1 MKHCGN
7 CGNVNEENM
16 RYCGVCG
23 FELISFSDVKETDSL
38 ENRTPILETKI
49 IQVNN
54 DPSIINATSELWG
67 KFGWMVTNV
76 QVTHSQDTKT
86 YTKGF
91 SDYYTGMKTVETTT
105 INYATV
111 TLQRNKA
118 IPHYQQIVELQNEYE
133 DLSSALTLLDDNECP
148 YILNIPLFVVA
159 FLFCW
164 PVAIYMLNKHNKEKE
179 GWKKT
184 QNLVRERSGN
194 ESQIRARQRQII
206 EDVSKYTV

>member
-67 KFGWMVTNV
+67 KFGWMVT
-76 QVTHSQDTKT
+76 
-86 YTKGF
+86 
-91 SDYYTGMKTVETTT
+91 M
-105 INYATV
+105 
-111 TLQRNKA
+111 
-118 IPHYQQIVELQNEYE
+118 
-133 DLSSALTLLDDNECP
+133 
-148 YILNIPLFVVA
+148 
-159 FLFCW
+159 
-164 PVAIYMLNKHNKEKE
+164 
-179 GWKKT
+179 
-184 QNLVRERSGN
+184 
-194 ESQIRARQRQII
+194 
-206 EDVSKYTV
+206 